1 MLKAGRKLRAFDH
14 PGEYLRDVKPGHN
27 RFFGVDFLAALQH
40 DALCRL
46 TVEQDALYLAVE
58 PDGAAMILETAH
70 QRVCQRR
77 SEEHTSEL
85 QSLMRI
91 SYAVFC
97 LKKKTNIRT
106 TLPTV
111 QLLHRLRLEHNNHPI
126 NALELHL

>member
-1 MLKAGRKLRAFDH
+1 MRISDWSSDVCSSDLCQMNRHRLKRRIIKNAQAMLKAGRKLRAFDH

-70 QRVCQRR
+70 QRVCQR
-77 SEEHTSEL
+77 
-85 QSLMRI
+85 
-91 SYAVFC
+91 A
-97 LKKKTNIRT
+97 
-106 TLPTV
+106 
-111 QLLHRLRLEHNNHPI
+111 
-126 NALELHL
+126 